1 MFKSKITLSVIVFIF
16 FLIIT
21 SIIKNQTR
29 TLEKQINQLSK
40 KISLKEKDLNESQFD
55 FYYLTSPLLIE
66 KKIKNLSF
74 NNYLPMKHSK
84 IFLNLYNFTNMQNKI
99 TIFKNRHEKK
109 IKKN

>member
-66 KKIKNLSF
+66 KKIKTITDSV
-74 NNYLPMKHSK
+74 
-84 IFLNLYNFTNMQNKI
+84 IFDLNINSL
-99 TIFKNRHEKK
+99 
-109 IKKN
+109 

>member
-1 MFKSKITLSVIVFIF
+1 MFKSKVALSVTVFVF

-29 TLEKQINQLSK
+29 IVEKQINQLSK

-55 FYYLTSPLLIE
+55 FYYLTSPILIE
-66 KKIKNLSF
+66 KKIKNLGY
-74 NNYLPMKHSK
+74 NLYLPMEHSK
-84 IFLNLYNFTNMQNKI
+84 IFLNLSNFTNIQNKI
-99 TIFKNRHEKK
+99 TILKSQHEKE

>member
-29 TLEKQINQLSK
+29 ILEKQINQLSK

-55 FYYLTSPLLIE
+55 FYYLISPVLIE
-66 KKIKNLSF
+66 KKIKNLNF
-74 NNYLPMKHSK
+74 NNYLPMEHSK
-84 IFLNLYNFTNMQNKI
+84 IFLNLSNFTNIKNKI
-99 TIFKNRHEKK
+99 TILKNQHEKK